1 MNKTFLGSEPTWAN
15 ACVGNN
21 GFVNYLTYAEGF
33 SKAANL
39 ILDDLL
45 KNIGENVDLFIYPIC
60 FNMRHSIELRLK
72 GSIEEINKLAE
83 IKKEKLPSFN
93 LSSSHDIGNIWNYF
107 RQNSEL
113 LDLRFQK
120 LNNLLD
126 QTIKDIAEIDPTG
139 QTFRYPTDKDDKK
152 HLTEQRIISCKVLK
166 NKFTELEE
174 NLDNLKYLN
183 ELLIEE
189 YKLGSFT
196 KKFSRAQIF
205 NLSLTLPSIDRWRLD
220 LKKEEIT
227 SQYSLTS
234 NDLSKILNLVKSN
247 YEMCSFINVKNS
259 LIVLTDELLLD
270 LCSIWANKFYPDFRK
285 LYTVDLAEDSNSLGE
300 TTSFEEFFQ
309 SEINEQEILNN
320 LEPKLTID
328 LIADLYSLFYFSRD
342 NMKYSEYYLSGFNYY
357 KNDLKS
363 EESLMDAFNHIFSKS
378 NFLENIVKSLF
389 FLNQLELAE
398 KIVEKNNLDSYFKFL
413 PDVRSRVIFKKSEL
427 LGYKS

>member
-1 MNKTFLGSEPTWAN
+1 MRVGILKGKRVANKTFFGSDPTWAN

-45 KNIGENVDLFIYPIC
+45 NNIGKNVDLFIYPIC

-83 IKKEKLPSFN
+83 IKKEKLPLFN

-107 RQNSEL
+107 RQNSEG
-113 LDLRFQK
+113 LDSRFKQ

-126 QTIKDIAEIDPTG
+126 QTITDIAEIDPTG

-166 NKFTELEE
+166 DKFKELEE

-205 NLSLTLPSIDRWRLD
+205 NFSLTLPSIDRWSSD
-220 LKKEEIT
+220 LKKEEIY

-247 YEMCSFINVKNS
+247 YEMCSFVNIKNS

-270 LCSIWANKFYPDFRK
+270 LCSIWANKFYPDFRA
-285 LYTVDLAEDSNSLGE
+285 LYTADLSEDSYSLGE
-300 TTSFEEFFQ
+300 PTSFEEFFD
-309 SEINEQEILNN
+309 SEISEQEILND

-363 EESLMDAFNHIFSKS
+363 EESIMDAFDHIFSKS

-398 KIVEKNNLDSYFKFL
+398 KIVEK
-413 PDVRSRVIFKKSEL
+413 II
-427 LGYKS
+427 